1 MLPVFCGPVLVAGRM
16 RAHQRRIG
24 AALPVHSG
32 LGLGCIGRKHAGLR
46 RMGIDL
52 DLQEVKD
59 DEGAYDLRQ
68 AAEIHERPCAEAD
81 QGESMN
87 ALRLAGIP
95 VWARFLANVV
105 RIKKEEKGEP
115 LSSMHVFS

>member
-1 MLPVFCGPVLVAGRM
+1 M
-16 RAHQRRIG
+16 
-24 AALPVHSG
+24 
-32 LGLGCIGRKHAGLR
+32 R

-68 AAEIHERPCAEAD
+68 AAEIHGRSCAEAD
-81 QGESMN
+81 QGENMN

-95 VWARFLANVV
+95 VGARFFIRGYRAHQ
-105 RIKKEEKGEP
+105 KGGERRTF
-115 LSSMHVFS
+115 LLHAFFV

>member
-1 MLPVFCGPVLVAGRM
+1 M
-16 RAHQRRIG
+16 RR
-24 AALPVHSG
+24 V
-32 LGLGCIGRKHAGLR
+32 
-46 RMGIDL
+46 GIDL

-68 AAEIHERPCAEAD
+68 AAEIHGRPCAEAD
-81 QGESMN
+81 QGENMN

-95 VWARFLANVV
+95 VGAHCLLANVV

-115 LSSMHVFS
+115 LSSLHFSVDRAGNYSSSSSTLSAAAMTFLATSAGTSS